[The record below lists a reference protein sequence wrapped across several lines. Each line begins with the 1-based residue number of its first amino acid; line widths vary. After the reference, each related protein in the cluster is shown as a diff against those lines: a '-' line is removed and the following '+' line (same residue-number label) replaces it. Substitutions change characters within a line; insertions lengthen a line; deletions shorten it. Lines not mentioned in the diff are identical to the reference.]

1 MKAGVVAVVGGA
13 QHPADDVLS
22 GVLLHVVKAPGPVD
36 FPVDE
41 LTHGQCP
48 VTGVENH
55 AVLLLHIQNHRAA
68 QGAVVGGLTAALG
81 VEGGLIQLNQ
91 PFFPLGT
98 AIDHHPV
105 KFPQKCIFII

>member
-1 MKAGVVAVVGGA
+1 MKARVVAVVGGA
-13 QHPADDVLS
+13 QHSADDVLT

-36 FPVDE
+36 FPVDD

-91 PFFPLGT
+91 PFFAPRAAG
-98 AIDHHPV
+98 DHLRV
-105 KFPQKCIFII
+105 KFPEKSVGVV